1 MKVGLI
7 LECGR
12 GGPDEQVC
20 VHLIRRIA
28 PEIELIRT
36 TLDNKPRL
44 VTQCAS
50 AAARLLEDGCER
62 VVIIWDLFPAW
73 RQPRETPCRRRDRTE
88 ILQALAMAGMK
99 NPPVYLVCIAEELEA
114 WLLSD
119 ERALS
124 AILSTPAHPVR
135 VSRLPRPE
143 IVRNPK
149 VRLLKLFQ
157 QNHRGRYNDV
167 FHAIKIVEAMPDLA
181 RIRRCPSFARFVEK
195 VTGKPL

>member
-7 LECGR
+7 LECGG

-20 VHLIRRIA
+20 LHLIRRIA
-28 PEIELIRT
+28 PEIDLICA

-44 VTQCAS
+44 VAQCAS

-62 VVIIWDLFPAW
+62 VVITWDLFPAW

-88 ILQALAMAGMK
+88 ILQALATAGMK
-99 NPPVYLVCIAEELEA
+99 SPPVYLVCIAEELEA

-124 AILSTPAHPVR
+124 AILSTSAHPVR
-135 VSRLPRPE
+135 IHRLRRPE
-143 IVRNPK
+143 TVRNPK

-157 QNHRGRYNDV
+157 QNGRGRYSDML
-167 FHAIKIVEAMPDLA
+167 HAVRIVGAMPDLT
-181 RIRRCPSFARFVEK
+181 RINRCASFVRFVEK